1 MSEQA
6 SQQGRLR
13 NGGVYRIDHE
23 GQAPEFLAAL
33 VNEDT
38 RDYAYALA
46 RAFPIPGA
54 GFAYEDSEFLIFV
67 ECESE
72 EEPDTKLF
80 TTFHDI
86 DGLYDGRSISE
97 LIDTGLVAVSKG
109 ELDLSNT
116 PPKEIDC
123 TTPSARE
130 VEAILAALRP
140 LKERLDRQ
148 ARFIKQMAED
158 ENSTREMRAAD
169 TTAETAAADFTSLLE
184 QVDALAM
191 WVTRIERAKSQAD
204 AGGNLSEKGK
214 S

>member
-1 MSEQA
+1 MREQTRQSE
-6 SQQGRLR
+6 RLR

-23 GQAPEFLAAL
+23 DRAPEFLVAL
-33 VNEDT
+33 LNEDT

-72 EEPDTKLF
+72 EEQHQKLF
-80 TTFHDI
+80 TTFQDVE
-86 DGLYDGRSISE
+86 GLYDGRPITD
-97 LIDTGLVAVSKG
+97 LIDTGLLPVSKR
-109 ELDLSNT
+109 ELDLRNST
-116 PPKEIDC
+116 PNEIDC
-123 TTPSARE
+123 QQASAGE
-130 VEAILAALRP
+130 VEAILTTLRP
-140 LKERLDRQ
+140 LRERLDRQ
-148 ARFIKQMAED
+148 ARLIKQMAED

-191 WVTRIERAKSQAD
+191 WLTRIERAKFQAD
-204 AGGNLSEKGK
+204 AGGDQSGEGK